1 MIKNKIKNTYKIC
14 LIIAITLISIIPFTM
29 VFSKDV
35 DDTLQSVTLRQSY
48 VVELDPDEY
57 LIHSIGYVSFSD
69 HVSYY
74 CMSSSYEPISIRAV
88 RAAYISVYPTFPNYE
103 TITSYLV
110 TPVIQGN
117 WYPRVPNEY
126 YYFVY
131 INEGYSQITLYYSTS
146 VISDLPF
153 IATIMGI
160 SLGIIGAVATV
171 ITLAIT
177 LPTRKKRQ
185 IKKSKL

>member
-1 MIKNKIKNTYKIC
+1 MIKNKSKNTRKISV
-14 LIIAITLISIIPFTM
+14 IITIALISIIPFAMT
-29 VFSKDV
+29 FSKDL
-35 DDTLQSVTLRQSY
+35 DNTLQSITLRQSY
-48 VVELDPDEY
+48 SVELDPDEFY
-57 LIHSIGYVSFSD
+57 IQSVGYVSFSD

-74 CMSSSYEPISIRAV
+74 CTPSSLQSITIRAV
-88 RAAYISVYPTFPNYE
+88 RAAYLYLYPMPGSYEIITEYVIS
-103 TITSYLV
+103 
-110 TPVIQGN
+110 PVFQGN
-117 WYPRVPNEY
+117 WYPRVPNDY

-131 INEGYSQITLYYSTS
+131 INKGYSTITLYYSTS

-153 IATIMGI
+153 IITTMGI

-177 LPTRKKRQ
+177 LPTRKKRN